1 MRRSIKNLTIGYH
14 LKSIFASIPAAWKP
28 ATNGRREGDA
38 PISWA
43 GERDEERQRERDE
56 IRMPRKYRE
65 HNNQK

>member
-28 ATNGRREGDA
+28 ATNGEEGADA
-38 PISWA
+38 AIPWG
-43 GERDEERQRERDE
+43 GERDEERDE